1 MIMINVFLFLV
12 IAFVALFS
20 PIMAAFIFIFIY
32 GGVILWIFVELSAKK
47 REKLRIKR
55 KNIYRNKGLLV
66 REFPNDYTVVY
77 IKTTGYIPGV
87 DKIFEIAAIKY
98 RDNNIVDTFSSLVK
112 VDFVPYD
119 IKKLMGINDKML
131 KEAPTIDIVIKKF
144 YDFVGSDILVCY
156 DADFDIDF
164 LYDNLFAITE
174 IELENNFIDIMRIAK
189 RVLKWAKESLGEY
202 NKEAVAKYYN
212 ISIGNFHRALD
223 DCKTCSIIYD
233 KLKKD
238 ITKKYG
244 SLENFYKKKKIVD
257 N

>member
-1 MIMINVFLFLV
+1 MIITNVFLFLI

-20 PIMAAFIFIFIY
+20 PIMAAFIVIFYICCA
-32 GGVILWIFVELSAKK
+32 ILWVVVEVSAKK

-87 DKIFEIAAIKY
+87 DKIFDIAAIKY

-119 IKKLMGINDKML
+119 IKKLMGINNKML

-144 YDFVGSDILVCY
+144 YDFVGNDILVCY
-156 DADFDIDF
+156 DTDFDIDF
-164 LYDNLFAITE
+164 LYDNYL
-174 IELENNFIDIMRIAK
+174 L
-189 RVLKWAKESLGEY
+189 
-202 NKEAVAKYYN
+202 
-212 ISIGNFHRALD
+212 
-223 DCKTCSIIYD
+223 
-233 KLKKD
+233 
-238 ITKKYG
+238 
-244 SLENFYKKKKIVD
+244 
-257 N
+257 